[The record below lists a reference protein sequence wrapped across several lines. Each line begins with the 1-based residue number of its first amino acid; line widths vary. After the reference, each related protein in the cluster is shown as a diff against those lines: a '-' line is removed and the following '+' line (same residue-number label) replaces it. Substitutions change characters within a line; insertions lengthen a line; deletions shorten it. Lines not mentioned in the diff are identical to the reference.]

1 MYRPKC
7 AVLAFL
13 LLLSILVLSQAEG
26 STGNRLKM
34 IASDQAFIKLL
45 STVAFLPSR
54 QVTPDTKPKY
64 QLITIKIPA
73 QGPAKA
79 IIKESRSNQIYYLGV
94 SDQLR
99 LTKVEKIDAN
109 QVSLNL
115 EGKLIF

>member
-45 STVAFLPSR
+45 STIAFLPSR
-54 QVTPDTKPKY
+54 QVTTGY
-64 QLITIKIPA
+64 QAKI
-73 QGPAKA
+73 
-79 IIKESRSNQIYYLGV
+79 SVNHH
-94 SDQLR
+94 
-99 LTKVEKIDAN
+99 
-109 QVSLNL
+109 
-115 EGKLIF
+115 